1 MSADDSIS
9 ISTIIGN
16 FKTKGIKSLNELSEK
31 TLNNV
36 IKTAN

>member
-1 MSADDSIS
+1 MSAKDS

-16 FKTKGIKSLNELSEK
+16 FKTKGINSLNELSEK